1 MRTVCLPASS
11 CLTTP
16 GWNKTVA
23 KIERLCCANT
33 HVVCDSGCSKAELT
47 SYDGSV
53 FRLRGQDLEAWL
65 EDAFRRVCDM
75 AMARRF
81 GDCRE
86 ERCTGQRRG
95 TVLEVGGGNL

>member
-1 MRTVCLPASS
+1 MRTVGLPSSS

-16 GWNKTVA
+16 AWNKTVER
-23 KIERLCCANT
+23 IERLCCANT
-33 HVVCDSGCSKAELT
+33 HVVCDRGQAQAELT

-53 FRLRGQDLEAWL
+53 FRLRGRDVEAWL
-65 EDAFRRVCDM
+65 EDAFRRVCAM
-75 AMARRF
+75 SMARRF

-95 TVLEVGGGNL
+95 AVLEVSASE